1 MNLIHEINIIGSY
14 FSCHTG
20 KELRPCLGTKKDSF
34 LSSYSHNHINSTTV
48 IGYFPSS
55 PGPLSAEKINLITR
69 STWADKLQG
78 TANPHARGPEAHVS
92 EPTPESKHPWS
103 PGTDPMQSLR
113 VSFALGGGW
122 PGSHHMGRGKGDL
135 GWKGAQSASKRKESQ
150 CRWRQL
156 QPQSQTLQ
164 LESLG
169 RILGCEWG
177 LLSRQVA
184 SDDWVEINQARWP
197 CLKGRM
203 TMRHKG
209 PMTPTVTKKRPHPT
223 LSSEVHPAVALSVG
237 WCSA

>member
-69 STWADKLQG
+69 STWA
-78 TANPHARGPEAHVS
+78 ANPHARGPEAHVS